1 MKLSNWLVGW
11 LVGGVVLGAFA
22 VAVPAQRMQLG
33 DGSGREVVVLDVAD
47 LFDVAGRNEGPRLGL
62 PAPAKATAE
71 ASDPWSPARL
81 AAIARVAAG
90 AGGAKGD
97 LQALGE
103 RHLVAM
109 GDAKWIGGVEGF
121 LRDARANAKVQF
133 LVEVQLVELADA
145 SMVLEFDNP
154 KLVIASPRDG
164 DPAVDGAAAPEAM
177 FVLDGEAAAK
187 FTKKVLDADGNVSS
201 VLEAPRLLVNNLS
214 FASMVTEEQIAYVRD
229 FTVRTI
235 DGASIAEPVVDTV
248 VGGTRIETVCAMD
261 KDGKVLVDLAF
272 QHQVVDKPLAEWKT
286 KIGVKGQ
293 ELTVQVPRVSGC
305 KASMKLLLTPGSTV
319 VVPSKRSDGK
329 WLLVMAKVQ
338 RVDQEAKPR

>member
-1 MKLSNWLVGW
+1 MKLSNWLVG
-11 LVGGVVLGAFA
+11 VVLLGALA
-22 VAVPAQRMQLG
+22 TGVPAQRMQLG
-33 DGSGREVVVLDVAD
+33 DGSGREVVVLDVGD
-47 LFDVAGRNEGPRLGL
+47 LFEVAGHTPGPKLEL
-62 PAPAKATAE
+62 PPAAKAKAEDE
-71 ASDPWSPARL
+71 ASAPWSVARL
-81 AAIARVAAG
+81 AELARIGVG
-90 AGGAKGD
+90 SGGAKGD
-97 LQALGE
+97 LQALGA

-109 GDAKWIGGVEGF
+109 GDAKWIGAVENF

-145 SMVLEFDNP
+145 GKVLKLEAPRLIAKPLDENP
-154 KLVIASPRDG
+154 
-164 DPAVDGAAAPEAM
+164 AADAATPEAM

-187 FTKKVLDADGNVSS
+187 FTKKIFAADDNVSS
-201 VLEAPRLLVNNLS
+201 VLEAPRLLVQNLS
-214 FASMVTEEQIAYVRD
+214 LASMVTEEQIAYVRD

-248 VGGTRIETVCAMD
+248 VAGTRIETVCAVD
-261 KDGKVLVDLAF
+261 KDGAVLVDLAF
-272 QHQVVDKPLAEWKT
+272 RHQVVDKPLAEWKT

-305 KASMKLLLTPGSTV
+305 KASLKLLMAPGSTV

>member
-1 MKLSNWLVGW
+1 MKLSKW

-33 DGSGREVVVLDVAD
+33 DGSGREVVVLDVGD
-47 LFDVAGRNEGPRLGL
+47 LFDVAGRNQGRKLEV
-62 PAPAKATAE
+62 PAAAKAMAE

-133 LVEVQLVELADA
+133 MVEVQLVELADA
-145 SMVLEFDNP
+145 SMVLEFDSP
-154 KLVIASPRDG
+154 KLVVGSARDG
-164 DPAVDGAAAPEAM
+164 EADVDGAAPDAAL
-177 FVLDGEAAAK
+177 VLNAEAAVK
-187 FTKKVLDADGNVSS
+187 FTEKVMAGANNV
-201 VLEAPRLLVNNLS
+201 LQAPQLLVNNLAL
-214 FASMVTEEQIAYVRD
+214 ASMVTEEQISYVRD
-229 FTVRTI
+229 FTVRTVA
-235 DGASIAEPVVDTV
+235 GASIAEPVVDTV
-248 VGGTRIETVCAMD
+248 VEGTRIETVCAIQQ
-261 KDGKVLVDLAF
+261 DGSVLVDLAF
-272 QHQVVDKPLAEWKT
+272 RHQVVEKPLAEWKT
-286 KIGVKGQ
+286 KLGVKGQ
-293 ELTVQVPRVSGC
+293 ELTVQVPRMSGC
-305 KASMKLLLTPGSTV
+305 KASLKLLLAPGSTV

-338 RVDQEAKPR
+338 RVDQAAKPR